1 MPRASRAARRSGRAE
16 RRRQDF
22 ALVARF
28 VGIGVIGGVLAA
40 VAADQSEI
48 SAPPWLIG
56 VAVLA
61 AALLVAAGGLAV
73 RGYQPPPGRPFGFL
87 RRSRTDRETGG
98 LRRVERMIDTGF
110 ADLDRFNLRVRPWLL
125 ELADQ
130 RLRHRAA
137 VDLQHDPDTARTL
150 LGGSLW
156 QLTQQPVTTAPTRAQ
171 LADWIARLEAL

>member
-1 MPRASRAARRSGRAE
+1 MRRASRAARRPARAE
-16 RRRQDF
+16 RRRQDI

-28 VGIGVIGGVLAA
+28 VGVGIVGGVLAA
-40 VAADQSEI
+40 VAADQSAVA
-48 SAPPWLIG
+48 APPWLIG

-61 AALLVAAGGLAV
+61 GALLLAAGGLAV
-73 RGYQPPPGRPFGFL
+73 RGYEAPPGRPFGLL

-98 LRRVERMIDTGF
+98 LRRVERLIETGL
-110 ADLDRFNLRVRPWLL
+110 AETDRFNLRVRPWLV

-130 RLRHRAA
+130 RLRHRAD

-156 QLTQQPVTTAPTRAQ
+156 QLTQQPATTAPSRAQ
-171 LADWIARLEAL
+171 LADWISRLEQL